1 MLCSQIKQLKGLF
14 KSTLKMLNKKNI
26 PVLIQNIKINS
37 KGTIKLIFYI
47 ICHEQLLFKLF

>member
-1 MLCSQIKQLKGLF
+1 MLCSQIKQLKSLF

-37 KGTIKLIFYI
+37 KGKIKLIFYI
-47 ICHEQLLFKLF
+47 ICHEQLLFMLF